1 MMINPL
7 TGQRISEQKS
17 VNKTKSATAASFFDL
32 LTDQLEPVAPPA
44 VTEQTEVLTN
54 ECRIPAELRLAGIS
68 TSENSIDL
76 LESLGQAL
84 GDLRLTANDLL
95 PLVEA
100 LEGDTTALLD
110 IKEQLPQHDPLAQ
123 LIDRVTTISVI
134 EAEKFRRGDYQ

>member
-7 TGQRISEQKS
+7 TGQRISEQKT
-17 VNKTKSATAASFFDL
+17 VNKTKSVSATSFFDL
-32 LTDQLEPVAPPA
+32 LTDQLEPLTPPTT
-44 VTEQTEVLTN
+44 TEQTEAIAN
-54 ECRIPAELRLAGIS
+54 ECLIPADLRLAGIS
-68 TSENSIDL
+68 TSENTIDL

-84 GDLRLTANDLL
+84 GNLQLTASDLL